1 MSLKNNTIQE
11 TIHIAGMT
19 CVGCARTI
27 ENELRKFAS
36 IEYVVD
42 FQERSVTV
50 TYSPAEYGRADFE
63 KAIESHGYTIK
74 GKTY

>member
-1 MSLKNNTIQE
+1 MGINKNTIQV
-11 TIHIAGMT
+11 TIEIIGMT

-27 ENELRKFAS
+27 ENEMRKFSS
-36 IEYVVD
+36 IEYEVD
-42 FQERSVTV
+42 FPERSVTV
-50 TYSPAEYGRADFE
+50 TYSPSEYDRTDFE

>member
-1 MSLKNNTIQE
+1 MSVNNNTIQE
-11 TIHIAGMT
+11 TIHITGMT

-42 FQERSVTV
+42 FPGAKRYRHIFS
-50 TYSPAEYGRADFE
+50 F
-63 KAIESHGYTIK
+63 
-74 GKTY
+74 

>member
-1 MSLKNNTIQE
+1 MSLNNNTIKE
-11 TIHIAGMT
+11 TIYIAGMT

-27 ENELRKFAS
+27 ENELRKFDG

-50 TYSPAEYGRADFE
+50 TYSPAEYDRADFE

>member
-1 MSLKNNTIQE
+1 MSVNKNTIQE
-11 TIHIAGMT
+11 TIEIIGMT

-27 ENELRKFAS
+27 ENEMRKFS
-36 IEYVVD
+36 GIEYVVH
-42 FQERSVTV
+42 FPERSVTV
-50 TYSPAEYGRADFE
+50 TYSPSEYDRADFE